1 MDCTGEIARFVGNLN
16 FSDIPVEVIERAKH
30 CFLDFISVAA
40 MAAEE
45 KDSTPPIRKAI
56 QTLAGR
62 PGPGTVIAHKE
73 GLPFQYAALL
83 NGTLAHTLDFDD
95 TNFRGSLHLGAS
107 VIPATLAMCEYRGG
121 SGRDFLTAMV
131 AGYEVACRVGEA
143 LGLTAYDRGFH
154 PTAIAGV
161 FGATAAGAKVLGF
174 NPSKIENAMGLNI
187 SQAAGSMQYLDN
199 GAWNKRL
206 HPGLAAHNAILSLF
220 FSEAGFRG
228 ASHPLEG
235 QYGLLRG
242 YSDSPSPEKLVAGL
256 GKEWVTVE
264 TGLKPYPSCRLTH
277 GTVDAMIELH
287 SLLTPSL
294 AEVEEVKV
302 FLPPKAYDIV
312 GEPVPRKISPEDSV
326 DAQFSVYFQAAVAL
340 ADGGVNWASYSKL
353 KDPKILDLTHR
364 IKVEKDARLNTRT
377 SRVILKTNRGEVHEK
392 RVELPK
398 GEPENPLTWEE
409 VVKKFADAVQA
420 VFSPLDQEKIVKAV
434 RGFEKIAEVKLWI
447 GTLRG
452 SH

>member
-1 MDCTGEIARFVGNLN
+1 MYCTGEIARFVGNLN
-16 FSDIPVEVIERAKH
+16 FSDIPVEVSGRAKH

-45 KDSTPPIRKAI
+45 KDSTPPIRMAI
-56 QTLAGR
+56 QTFAGG

-107 VIPATLAMCEYRGG
+107 VIPATVSMCEYRGG

-161 FGATAAGAKVLGF
+161 CGATVAGARVLGF

-256 GKEWVTVE
+256 GKEWVTLE

-277 GTVDAMIELH
+277 GAVDAMIELH
-287 SLLTPSL
+287 GVFGESLD
-294 AEVEEVKV
+294 EVEEVKIT
-302 FLPPKAYDIV
+302 LSPKAYDIV
-312 GEPVPRKISPEDSV
+312 GESSPRKISPEDSV
-326 DAQFSVYFQAAVAL
+326 DAQFSVYFQAAAAL
-340 ADGGVNWASYSKL
+340 AEGIISWASYSRL
-353 KDPKILDLTHR
+353 KDPKILKIARR
-364 IKVEKDARLNTRT
+364 IKVEKDTSFNIRT
-377 SRVILKTNRGEVHEK
+377 SKVILKTKEGDWQEK
-392 RVELPK
+392 KVELPK

-409 VVKKFADAVQA
+409 VVEKFASSVRS
-420 VFSPLDQEKIVKAV
+420 VFSSGHQENIVKAV
-434 RGFEKIAEVKLWI
+434 RGFERISEVESWI
-447 GTLRG
+447 MTLRG
-452 SH
+452 NK